1 MSPTSAI
8 SSLKPKL
15 ILEDARPD
23 HTQLPESDGSFEK
36 NFQEHPQSIILTSS
50 IEPVLQQLHPDG
62 QYCIGQD
69 SGIYWTLT
77 QPPEK
82 GAEAPDWFYVA
93 NVPPLLNGEY
103 RRSYVLWKEK
113 IVPLI
118 AIEFV
123 SGNGDE
129 ERDNTPPPKAG
140 KFWVYEQAI
149 KIPFYAIYEV
159 RKASVE
165 VYQLIDGRYARILPN
180 QRGHYAIAPMG
191 VELGLLEKGS
201 IPWLRWWDA
210 DGNLLLTAEERVV
223 AVEVIA
229 LQERIAKE
237 NAEAIAEQER
247 LIALQER
254 NEKLQERLAKQKAE
268 QKAQRL
274 AEMLKA
280 MGIDTDEI

>member
-23 HTQLPESDGSFEK
+23 HTQLPESDGSFVK

-165 VYQLIDGRYARILPN
+165 VYQLINGRYARILPN
-180 QRGHYAIAPMG
+180 QRGHFAIAPMG
-191 VELGLLEKGS
+191 VELGIQEKGS
-201 IPWLRWWDA
+201 IPWLRWWDR
-210 DGNLLLTAEERVV
+210 DGNLLLTAEERVIV
-223 AVEVIA
+223 VEAIS